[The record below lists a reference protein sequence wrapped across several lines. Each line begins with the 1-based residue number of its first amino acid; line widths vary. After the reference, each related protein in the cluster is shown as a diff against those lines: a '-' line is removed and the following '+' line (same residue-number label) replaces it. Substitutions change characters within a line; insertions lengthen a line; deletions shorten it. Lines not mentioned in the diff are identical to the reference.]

1 MRVVAFSL
9 LLVGILA
16 ANASARIWTDASG
29 KGKVDAEFVGME
41 EGQVKLQF
49 RTGKVVLLPL
59 GTLSEEDQQFVKGEV
74 AKQEAAKEAEK
85 GPPDRFTQAIAQ
97 DPANPSN
104 YISRGMART
113 SRKEFD
119 GAIQDFTK
127 AIELNPQDAT
137 AYNGRGLAYQ
147 KKNDLI
153 NAQKDFN
160 EAIRVDPKL
169 PSAYKNRGEN
179 LRRLALDPKQSV
191 PELDAAIEKWQQYWN
206 YARQSNLKVTPWQP
220 LNATKGDVSR
230 IAALQQMAK
239 IDIQFAED
247 LDRDYGGWG
256 GHGGH
261 GHGGHGPGC
270 KCAAC
275 AGGPGCPHCGGV
287 GCPACGGGAPA
298 PGLGVY
304 PPQVMKGE
312 KITLVAN
319 PTLLAQGMPS
329 EAKPGDKRAAAA
341 GPKAAVDSCD
351 FYRDVDGDGKFNAEA
366 DQFLAADSDGKDGFT
381 AEVSTDAF
389 PPGPQ
394 SYFAVPRGKP
404 GSGAGATP
412 EELLSAAEA
421 LEKAAETQK
430 GLAKSCEAGKAQG
443 MSPEQSKEVGQNQDS
458 VNSEAEKVAEKIGQ
472 ASPEVANLLKDAA
485 KPMKAVKNLM
495 NTAAAQPGEACKDE
509 AEKACDKAQDA
520 VAKLTDAA
528 GKLREAA
535 EAAKASAK
543 ENPGQAPPDAA
554 AGRPTSG
561 RNEILAAAPIGAR
574 GVGGGGDD
582 GDDDDAD
589 EDDEIVIERATE
601 LVEDRN
607 YDDAV
612 IEYDRLLRNDPD
624 NVALLR
630 DRAETQ
636 LLRGGYDYAI
646 RDYDHLLTVKQEP
659 DADLYYNR
667 GCALLA
673 ANRLEDAL
681 SDFTK
686 SISLNE
692 TWSLAYNNR
701 GVTYAKL
708 GKYAE
713 AIADFTEAIK
723 LESGNKLAYRNRAM
737 AYKKLGELGKA
748 QQDYDFVVKLE
759 REGTPSGVQ

>member
-1 MRVVAFSL
+1 MAFAL

-16 ANASARIWTDASG
+16 TNASARIWTDASG

-59 GTLSEEDQQFVKGEV
+59 GTLSEEDQKFVKGEV

-85 GPPDRFTQAIAQ
+85 GPPDRFTQAINQ
-97 DPANPSN
+97 DPTNPAN

-113 SRKEFD
+113 SRKDFD

-179 LRRLALDPKQSV
+179 LRKLALDPKQSV
-191 PELDAAIEKWQQYWN
+191 PELDEAIEKWQQYWN

-230 IAALQQMAK
+230 MAALQQMAK
-239 IDIQFAED
+239 IDVEFSER
-247 LDRDYGGWG
+247 LVRDYGDWGHGGGGHGGWG
-256 GHGGH
+256 GGG
-261 GHGGHGPGC
+261 
-270 KCAAC
+270 
-275 AGGPGCPHCGGV
+275 GGPGPGYV
-287 GCPACGGGAPA
+287 APVYGEAAAA

-304 PPQVMKGE
+304 PPQCMKGE

-329 EAKPGDKRAAAA
+329 EAKPGDKRAAAN
-341 GPKAAVDSCD
+341 GPKVAVDSCD

-366 DQFLAADSDGKDGFT
+366 DQFLAADNAGNDGFT

-404 GSGAGATP
+404 GSGSGASP
-412 EELLSAAEA
+412 EELLSAAES

-430 GLAKSCEAGKAQG
+430 GLAQTCEAGKAQG
-443 MSPEQSKEVGQNQDS
+443 MSPEQSKEIGQNQES

-495 NTAAAQPGEACKDE
+495 NTAASKPGEACKGE

-528 GKLREAA
+528 AKLREAA

-554 AGRPTSG
+554 AGLPTSG
-561 RNEILAAAPIGAR
+561 MNEILAAAPIGAR
-574 GVGGGGDD
+574 GVGGGGGDD
-582 GDDDDAD
+582 GDDGDDD

-612 IEYDRLLRNDPD
+612 IEYDRLLKNDPD
-624 NVALLR
+624 NVTYLR

-673 ANRLEDAL
+673 AARLEEAL

-759 REGTPSGVQ
+759 REGTPSNVQ